1 VSNPFQEE
9 FSKLSA
15 KFDSI
20 TVREQL
26 LLLVCGLMVFAI
38 IIHMLLLEPRL
49 LNNEKTQKDIE
60 RSQKELQSLMVQT
73 QELSEAL
80 LIDANLPA
88 KTRLNKLTQ
97 QILEIEQQ
105 LTQQT
110 ANLVPANQMPLML
123 EKVLATSNGLKVLS
137 LESIPP
143 TSVLVN
149 QPPTTFEKTAE
160 SDLYRHGIKL
170 MVEGSYFDI
179 QRYLAKLE
187 ALDWQFYWKRFD
199 YKVSQYPLA
208 VVELEIYTLSTNK
221 AFIGV

>member
-97 QILEIEQQ
+97 PIWFR
-105 LTQQT
+105 LTKCR
-110 ANLVPANQMPLML
+110 LC
-123 EKVLATSNGLKVLS
+123 
-137 LESIPP
+137 
-143 TSVLVN
+143 
-149 QPPTTFEKTAE
+149 
-160 SDLYRHGIKL
+160 
-170 MVEGSYFDI
+170 
-179 QRYLAKLE
+179 
-187 ALDWQFYWKRFD
+187 
-199 YKVSQYPLA
+199 
-208 VVELEIYTLSTNK
+208 
-221 AFIGV
+221 